1 MKIFLDMVGC
11 RLNQSEIESYARQ
24 FTAAGHVLT
33 DNIEEAELVVINTCA
48 VTNAAASDSR
58 QKIRQAGRL
67 GNGQI
72 IVTGCW
78 STMFPSEAASLPGV
92 SKLVPNQSKDQL
104 VADYIKSQGQVI
116 DLNLLPRQPIPG
128 SRMRTR
134 AFIKVQDGCN
144 NHCTFCMA
152 VLARG
157 QGRSRPI
164 QEIIED
170 IRAALIENPQ
180 YPASAA
186 REVVLT
192 GVHLGSWG
200 QDFKPPLNLRRL
212 VEIILKDTDVERLR
226 LSSLEPWDLDEAFFT
241 LWEDARVC
249 PHLHLPLQSGSASV
263 LHRMARKETPQ
274 SYARKLAQARQIIP
288 NVAITTDL
296 IAGFPGESQA
306 EFEEGL
312 FFVKEMAFAGG
323 HVFTYS
329 ARPGTAAARMQPQV
343 PHSMRKERST
353 RLRQVLEEA
362 GMDYRKQFLGK
373 TLPVLW
379 ESANLVEDKWVM
391 KGLTGNYL
399 KVTSTAPVSL
409 WNRITEAHLVQV
421 TMDGLQGEII
431 SSRE

>member
-1 MKIFLDMVGC
+1 
-11 RLNQSEIESYARQ
+11 
-24 FTAAGHVLT
+24 
-33 DNIEEAELVVINTCA
+33 
-48 VTNAAASDSR
+48 
-58 QKIRQAGRL
+58 
-67 GNGQI
+67 
-72 IVTGCW
+72 
-78 STMFPSEAASLPGV
+78 
-92 SKLVPNQSKDQL
+92 
-104 VADYIKSQGQVI
+104 
-116 DLNLLPRQPIPG
+116 
-128 SRMRTR
+128 
-134 AFIKVQDGCN
+134 
-144 NHCTFCMA
+144 
-152 VLARG
+152 
-157 QGRSRPI
+157 
-164 QEIIED
+164 
-170 IRAALIENPQ
+170 
-180 YPASAA
+180 
-186 REVVLT
+186 VVLT

-312 FFVKEMAFAGG
+312 SFVKEMAFAGG

-409 WNRITEAHLVQV
+409 WNRITEARLVQV